1 MKISQMKKAEI
12 MEYLKRLGD
21 KYKYVLAVCIV
32 GLALVSFPTEQKE
45 ESDINSQ
52 ETSKSEENG
61 QKKGKITDML
71 KNIIKTVIEW
81 IKKLFKR

>member
-45 ESDINSQ
+45 ESVQASTKEDMFF
-52 ETSKSEENG
+52 SEDDESE
-61 QKKGKITDML
+61 ILDY
-71 KNIIKTVIEW
+71 IISN
-81 IKKLFKR
+81 L